1 MRVIVALMC
10 NPDII
15 EVVKISIKKY
25 MIIDQIILVVAGL
38 IFETIAMYLFP
49 EMFGEQMIPFYTSSL
64 FISMIAIGRWNFKG
78 LPVVVIMAIFPV
90 IAGYLIRTVADMGG
104 ASIYN
109 WRMAITNIVSLLS
122 TLLIVLFR
130 KISKNVDSKK
140 NGSFTMVITFA
151 VVVLAYLLQA
161 LTYGLITLSNP
172 IDYLESL
179 AVVNFGNWF
188 FTIIIMAILR
198 HRGIVVDVKKDLVNK
213 RKEKELENLYYSKYR
228 NEILDKPNEEDS
240 SNQ

>member
-1 MRVIVALMC
+1 MC
-10 NPDII
+10 NPGII

-130 KISKNVDSKK
+130 KVSKNVDSKK
-140 NGSFTMVITFA
+140 NGSFTMMVTFA
-151 VVVLAYLLQA
+151 VIVLAYLLQA
-161 LTYGLITLSNP
+161 LTYSLITLSNP
-172 IDYLESL
+172 IDYFETL
-179 AVVNFGNWF
+179 AVVNLGNWF

-198 HRGIVVDVKKDLVNK
+198 HHGIVVDVKKDLVNK

>member
-10 NPDII
+10 NPGII

-90 IAGYLIRTVADMGG
+90 IAGCLIRTVADMGG

-130 KISKNVDSKK
+130 KVSKNVDSKK
-140 NGSFTMVITFA
+140 NGSFTMMVTFA
-151 VVVLAYLLQA
+151 VIVLAYLLQA
-161 LTYGLITLSNP
+161 LTYSLITLSNP
-172 IDYLESL
+172 IDYFETL
-179 AVVNFGNWF
+179 AVVNLGNWF

-198 HRGIVVDVKKDLVNK
+198 HHGIVVDVKKDLVNK